1 MVNSLYRVVFPVSNK
16 TLNSGDCH
24 GKEHSMKELQIFDNA
39 EFGKIRTL
47 FEDGKVLFCAKDV
60 ATALG
65 YKDTVNAIK
74 QHCRGVVKR
83 HLIDSLGRDQETSF
97 IPEGD
102 VYRLTFSSKLQN
114 AEHFTDYVT
123 EEVLPSIRKTGGYQA
138 RPMTQAELILAQS
151 QLMVEQERRLTALES
166 RFERTEGTMQ
176 RTMDI
181 FSAPAC
187 EADDWCEKMNHEIN
201 TIVEQY
207 GLNHQTFRSELYAQV
222 EQEAGVDIGI
232 RQKRRRNRMKENG
245 ATTTECKNVSKLSI
259 VGSDK
264 KLRAIFESV
273 LRRRAAKLLSSGEL
287 IRREA

>member
-1 MVNSLYRVVFPVSNK
+1 MKLQTINNTEISIKEYSGQRVV
-16 TLNSGDCH
+16 TL
-24 GKEHSMKELQIFDNA
+24 
-39 EFGKIRTL
+39 
-47 FEDGKVLFCAKDV
+47 KDI
-60 ATALG
+60 
-65 YKDTVNAIK
+65 DTVHGRPDGTARRNFNTNK
-74 QHCRGVVKR
+74 S
-83 HLIDSLGRDQETSF
+83 HLIDGEDYFVRNSYEAQQEFGIAAPNGLVLITES
-97 IPEGD
+97 GYLML
-102 VYRLTFSSKLQN
+102 VKS
-114 AEHFTDYVT
+114 FTDDLAWKVQR
-123 EEVLPSIRKTGGYQA
+123 ELVKGYFRAKEQA
-138 RPMTQAELILAQS
+138 RPTTQAELILAQS

-166 RFERTEGTMQ
+166 RFDRTEGTMQ

-207 GLNHQTFRSELYAQV
+207 GLNHQTFRSELYTQV
-222 EQEAGVDIGI
+222 EQEAGVDIGV

-287 IRREA
+287 ARLEA

>member
-1 MVNSLYRVVFPVSNK
+1 MKLTVINHNGIEVVDSREVAEM
-16 TLNSGDCH
+16 T
-24 GKEHSMKELQIFDNA
+24 GKEH
-39 EFGKIRTL
+39 
-47 FEDGKVLFCAKDV
+47 
-60 ATALG
+60 
-65 YKDTVNAIK
+65 
-74 QHCRGVVKR
+74 R
-83 HLIDSLGRDQETSF
+83 HLIRDIRGYAEIIENSTEPNFGLSDFF
-97 IPEGD
+97 IPNTYMDSTGRTLPC
-102 VYRLTFSSKLQN
+102 YLLTKKGCDMVANKMTGEKGVL
-114 AEHFTDYVT
+114 FTAAYVT
-123 EEVLPSIRKTGGYQA
+123 AFEKMREALTEKK
-138 RPMTQAELILAQS
+138 PMTAAQMFAMQAQVNL
-151 QLMVEQERRLTALES
+151 EQEQRLAALES

-187 EADDWCEKMNHEIN
+187 ESDDWCEKMNHEIN

-287 IRREA
+287 KRREA

>member
-1 MVNSLYRVVFPVSNK
+1 MKLQTINNAEISIKEYGGQRVV
-16 TLNSGDCH
+16 TL
-24 GKEHSMKELQIFDNA
+24 
-39 EFGKIRTL
+39 
-47 FEDGKVLFCAKDV
+47 KDI
-60 ATALG
+60 
-65 YKDTVNAIK
+65 DTVHGRPDGTARRNFNTNK
-74 QHCRGVVKR
+74 S
-83 HLIDSLGRDQETSF
+83 HLIDGEDYFVRNSYEAQQEFGIAAPNGLVLITES
-97 IPEGD
+97 GYLML
-102 VYRLTFSSKLQN
+102 VKS
-114 AEHFTDYVT
+114 FTDDLAWKVQR
-123 EEVLPSIRKTGGYQA
+123 ELVKGYFRAKEQA
-138 RPMTQAELILAQS
+138 RPMTQAEQLLANAQIL
-151 QLMVEQERRLTALES
+151 VEQERRLTALEN
-166 RFERTEGTMQ
+166 RTERTEDTMR

-222 EQEAGVDIGI
+222 EQEGGVDIGI